1 MVVVIVMVA
10 KRDPYH
16 RSGLEERVGAHVRP
30 SGEGGCGNIERNAEA
45 LKARNLVLLED
56 DHDH

>member
-1 MVVVIVMVA
+1 VMVA
-10 KRDPYH
+10 GRDPYH
-16 RSGLEERVGAHVRP
+16 WKGLEERVGPHVRP

-45 LKARNLVLLED
+45 LKARNLVMLED